1 MYIESNW
8 SNVSDIASLFRCKK
22 SEIRFVRIPSKA
34 CFIIFVVG
42 YLTINLLQN
51 FPLSKSERE
60 RHLPIETPPGL
71 KIFQDDKLKKEKLKT
86 ENKPE
91 DGTEDIPVS
100 SKSTSIGEKIWL
112 YMRIHRKWLWINRKL
127 IIRNN
132 ITADN
137 STQWTNNR
145 TQYESNHKSVTN
157 KNKTIRK

>member
-1 MYIESNW
+1 MYIESNG
-8 SNVSDIASLFRCKK
+8 STVSDFAGLYRREK

-71 KIFQDDKLKKEKLKT
+71 KIFRDDKLKKEKLTT

-91 DGTEDIPVS
+91 DDTEDAPVS
-100 SKSTSIGEKIWL
+100 SKSTSIGEKI
-112 YMRIHRKWLWINRKL
+112 
-127 IIRNN
+127 
-132 ITADN
+132 
-137 STQWTNNR
+137 
-145 TQYESNHKSVTN
+145 
-157 KNKTIRK
+157 

>member
-1 MYIESNW
+1 MIKRKWHRRPNRRE
-8 SNVSDIASLFRCKK
+8 K

-71 KIFQDDKLKKEKLKT
+71 KIYQDDKLKKEKLKT

-100 SKSTSIGEKIWL
+100 SKSTSIGEK
-112 YMRIHRKWLWINRKL
+112 N
-127 IIRNN
+127 
-132 ITADN
+132 
-137 STQWTNNR
+137 
-145 TQYESNHKSVTN
+145 
-157 KNKTIRK
+157 

>member
-1 MYIESNW
+1 MYYRKGIQLIWPGGFTLSLSNRNCIQFDLQKYIGLGILLKLNSGQMYIESNW
-8 SNVSDIASLFRCKK
+8 SNVSDFAGLYRREKK

-91 DGTEDIPVS
+91 DGTEDIPAS
-100 SKSTSIGEKIWL
+100 SKSTSIGE
-112 YMRIHRKWLWINRKL
+112 
-127 IIRNN
+127 
-132 ITADN
+132 
-137 STQWTNNR
+137 
-145 TQYESNHKSVTN
+145 
-157 KNKTIRK
+157 